1 MTAGTAA
8 SFRDPAGFVFR
19 REGTLYR
26 QVDGSYRE
34 HYDHLMA
41 SGLHDALAERGWLVR
56 HEEVETAL
64 AAAPGAYR
72 VIRPEPVPFV
82 SYPFEWSFGQ
92 LRDAALL
99 TLDIMREAL
108 ARGMILRD
116 GTAFNVQFRGS
127 RPVFI
132 DTLSLGRYRD
142 GQPWYG
148 YRQFCE
154 FFLAPLALMARR
166 DVRLGGLLRRFPN
179 GLPLDMASALLDAGS
194 KLRLGLLLHIH
205 LHARAQRRF
214 ADAPA
219 TARRVERRTLE
230 RMVEH
235 LRQVVEGLRWE
246 PAGTVWADYEETHGY
261 SESAAASKQR
271 LVGDLLARVRPRTV
285 WDLGA
290 NTGAFSRVAAD
301 LGATVVAVE
310 GDAGAAERHYGRLRA
325 AADERVLPL
334 VVDLLDPTP
343 RTGWASEE
351 RMSLA
356 DRGPADAVLALAL
369 IHHLTLGGNVPLARV
384 AEFLARVGRN
394 LIVEWVPPDDPQAK
408 RLVAHRPEAPLAYT
422 RDAFDAAFD
431 AHFVTVAH
439 APVDA
444 SGRVLFLMERRVA
457 P

>member
-1 MTAGTAA
+1 VTAGTAA

-26 QVDGSYRE
+26 QIDASYRE

-41 SGLHDALAERGWLVR
+41 SGLYEALVAGGLLVR
-56 HEEVETAL
+56 HEEVEPRL
-64 AAAPGAYR
+64 AATPGAYR
-72 VIRPEPVPFV
+72 VIRPEPLPFI

-99 TLDIMREAL
+99 TLDVMREAL
-108 ARGMILRD
+108 AHGMILRD

-132 DTLSLGRYRD
+132 DTLSFGRYRD

-179 GLPLDMASALLDAGS
+179 GLPLDMAASLLDAGS
-194 KLRLGLLLHIH
+194 RLRLGLLLHIH
-205 LHARAQRRF
+205 LHARAQRKY
-214 ADAPA
+214 ADAVA
-219 TARRVERRTLE
+219 TTRRVEQTTLE

-235 LRQVVEGLRWE
+235 LRQVVEGLRWVPE
-246 PAGTVWADYEETHGY
+246 GTVWADYEETHGY
-261 SESAAASKQR
+261 SESAVGTKQR
-271 LVGDLLARVRPRTV
+271 LVDDFLARVRPRTV

-290 NTGAFSRVAAD
+290 NTGAFSRLAAD
-301 LGATVVAVE
+301 RGARVVAVE
-310 GDAGAAERHYGRLRA
+310 GDAGAAERHYRRLRA
-325 AADERVLPL
+325 AGDERILPL
-334 VVDLLDPTP
+334 LVDLLDPTP

-384 AEFLARVGRN
+384 AEFFARIGRVA
-394 LIVEWVPPDDPQAK
+394 IVEWVPADDPQAR
-408 RLVAHRPEAPLAYT
+408 RLVMHRPERPLAYS
-422 RDAFDAAFD
+422 REAFEAAFG
-431 AHFVTVAH
+431 AHFEIAAI
-439 APVDA
+439 APVEE
-444 SGRVLFLMERRVA
+444 SGRTLFLLTRSA
-457 P
+457 K

>member
-1 MTAGTAA
+1 VTAGTAA

-26 QVDGSYRE
+26 QVDRSYRE
-34 HYDHLMA
+34 HYDHLMS

-56 HEEVETAL
+56 HEEVETDL

-72 VIRPEPVPFV
+72 VIRPEPVPFI

-99 TLDIMREAL
+99 TLDVMREAL
-108 ARGMILRD
+108 AHGMILRD

-179 GLPLDMASALLDAGS
+179 GLPLDMAASLLDRGS

-219 TARRVERRTLE
+219 TPRRVELRTVE

-235 LRQVVEGLRWE
+235 LRQIVEGLRWE
-246 PAGTVWADYEETHGY
+246 PEGTVWADYEDTHGY
-261 SESAAASKQR
+261 TETAIGVKQR
-271 LVGDLLARVRPRTV
+271 LVADFLARVKPRTV

-290 NTGAFSRVAAD
+290 NTGVFSRVAAEQ
-301 LGATVVAVE
+301 GARVIAVE
-310 GDAGAAERHYGRLRA
+310 GDPGAAERHYRRLRGA
-325 AADERVLPL
+325 GDERILPL
-334 VVDLLDPTP
+334 VIDLLDPTP

-369 IHHLTLGGNVPLARV
+369 IHHLTLGGNVPLSRV
-384 AEFLARVGRN
+384 AEFFARIGHHV
-394 LIVEWVPPDDPQAK
+394 IVEWVPPDDPQAK
-408 RLVAHRPEAPLAYT
+408 RLVAHRPEAPLAYE
-422 RDAFDAAFD
+422 RVAFDAAFD
-431 AHFVTVAH
+431 AHFETVAT
-439 APVDA
+439 APVGE
-444 SGRVLFLMERRVA
+444 SGRVLSLMTRRKR
-457 P
+457 

>member
-1 MTAGTAA
+1 MTGGTAA

-26 QVDGSYRE
+26 QIDASYRE

-41 SGLHDALAERGWLVR
+41 SGLHEALATRGWLVR
-56 HEEVETAL
+56 HEEVESHL

-72 VIRPEPVPFV
+72 VIRPEPVPIV

-108 ARGMILRD
+108 AHGMILRD

-132 DTLSLGRYRD
+132 DTLSFGRYRD

-179 GLPLDMASALLDAGS
+179 GLPLDMAASLLDLGS
-194 KLRLGLLLHIH
+194 RMRLGLLLHIH
-205 LHARAQRRF
+205 LHARAQRKY
-214 ADAPA
+214 ADAAA
-219 TARRVERRTLE
+219 TPRRVERTTLE

-246 PAGTVWADYEETHGY
+246 PVGTAWADYEETHGY
-261 SESAAASKQR
+261 SESAVGTKQR
-271 LVGDLLARVRPRTV
+271 LVADFLAQVRPRTV

-290 NTGAFSRVAAD
+290 NTGVFSRVAAEQ
-301 LGATVVAVE
+301 GARVVAIE
-310 GDAGAAERHYGRLRA
+310 GDPGAAERHYRRLRG
-325 AADERVLPL
+325 AADERILPL
-334 VVDLLDPTP
+334 LVDLLDPTP

-351 RMSLA
+351 RLSLA

-384 AEFLARVGRN
+384 AEFFGRIGRV
-394 LIVEWVPPDDPQAK
+394 LIVEWVPPDDPQAR
-408 RLVAHRPEAPLAYT
+408 RLVMHRPEAPLAYT
-422 RDAFDAAFD
+422 REAFDAAFD
-431 AHFVTVAH
+431 ARFETIASAAVEE
-439 APVDA
+439 
-444 SGRVLFLMERRVA
+444 SGRVLFLMRRRDA
-457 P
+457 